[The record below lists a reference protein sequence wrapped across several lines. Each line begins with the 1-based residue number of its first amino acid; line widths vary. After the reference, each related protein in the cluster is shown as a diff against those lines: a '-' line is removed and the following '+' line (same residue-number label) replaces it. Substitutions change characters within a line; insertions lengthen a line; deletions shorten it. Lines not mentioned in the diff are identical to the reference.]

1 MNANAS
7 TKKLEMKIGFHRL
20 NPLHSKPLFIVVERF
35 DMDNFLVPVWHL
47 RRKTRHRKLH
57 RTPAALND
65 VHTRNDNESPT
76 YGRCFKVN

>member
-35 DMDNFLVPVWHL
+35 DMDNFPVRVWHL
-47 RRKTRHRKLH
+47 RLTQNKASETSSDTSSLKRRAH
-57 RTPAALND
+57 PQ
-65 VHTRNDNESPT
+65 
-76 YGRCFKVN
+76 